1 MMGSLLES
9 QLMHDH
15 SHHVSGASSRGRRRA
30 EERRGL
36 LMALA
41 LTSAILVAEVVGGFI
56 SNSLALLADAG
67 HMLTDVLALALAY
80 VALGLATRPATP
92 HKTYG
97 WYRIEIL
104 AALINGVTL
113 VVIALVIFWEAY
125 GRFKEPPEV
134 ATVTMLAIATIGL
147 VANAVGIRFLSG
159 HGHSL
164 NLRGAYLHMLG
175 DLLSSVGVIIGGL
188 IMWQTGNFVVD
199 PLLSAAIGVV
209 IIVSA
214 YRLLR
219 ESVDVL
225 LEGTPVGLD
234 LGAVEEALRTL
245 EGVEGVH
252 DLHVWSLTSGVNA
265 LSCHVEVKAEALA
278 GVDAILDRIRS
289 LLQER
294 FEISH
299 TTIQIESESYKQ
311 RGLVYWNLEKSGEG
325 E

>member
-1 MMGSLLES
+1 
-9 QLMHDH
+9 MHDH
-15 SHHVSGASSRGRRRA
+15 SHPASGAPSRGRRRA

-36 LMALA
+36 LTALA
-41 LTSAILVAEVVGGFI
+41 LTLAILVAEVVGGFI

-67 HMLTDVLALALAY
+67 HMLTDVLALGLAY

-125 GRFKEPPEV
+125 ERFREPPEV

-147 VANAVGIRFLSG
+147 VANAIGIRFLSG

-209 IIVSA
+209 IVVSA

-234 LGAVEEALRTL
+234 LGAVEEALRTV

-311 RGLVYWNLEKSGEG
+311 KGLVYWNLHKSEEG

>member
-1 MMGSLLES
+1 
-9 QLMHDH
+9 
-15 SHHVSGASSRGRRRA
+15 
-30 EERRGL
+30 
-36 LMALA
+36 MALA